1 MVRVKKEMSECNV
14 INSGVPQES
23 VLGPVL
29 FNAYIA
35 PLINLLVRHNI
46 QQLLYVD
53 FPPAAHADAIVRM
66 EVRTREVKMWLC
78 DNELVLNEGKSEVIV
93 IRSSSLRICRW
104 RRKWRM
110 HVVVRT
116 TISLEFVAYES
127 H

>member
-1 MVRVKKEMSECNV
+1 M

-35 PLINLLVRHNI
+35 RLINLLVRHNI